1 MAESLPESNRD
12 LDVLVVGA
20 GPTGLTLAAQLARFG
35 VRFRII
41 DKQLDRSRESR
52 ALGVQARSLEVLQ
65 TLRLGEELVR
75 RGNSTT
81 RLMLHFDRHEPPIID
96 LGNVGRA
103 DTRFPFI
110 LFVSQ
115 AETEGVLAGHLVS
128 HGVTIERGTELTA
141 FQQGPD
147 GFLCALKHPGDRR
160 ESIRVRYVA
169 GCDGAHSMV
178 RKQASIPF
186 EGAAYPQDFALGDVE
201 ADGLQ
206 IGLIHAFA
214 TGRGFAMFFPLG
226 HPTTW
231 RVMAMDVGGPPQA
244 PANNEQEI
252 TTQPLSLM
260 ELQSMID
267 EPTFRSVTIRDAAW
281 LTRFRL
287 HHRQAVSYRKGG
299 IFLAGDA
306 AHIHSPVGAQGMN
319 TGIQDAWN
327 LGWKLAMVARG
338 IADERLL
345 DSYHAERWP
354 VGRTLLRATDRLFGA
369 FAKSMS
375 AGQFVRL
382 VRRLLVRG
390 IVAPALSR
398 PTIRRLAFH
407 FISQLD
413 IKYSN
418 SPVVTE
424 GEPRLRRG
432 PKAGDRLPDARIH
445 RQGETAYLQEELAS
459 SHLHL
464 VLCGPVSEWKAPQVI
479 ELGQR
484 FPEVL
489 VITHLSRDNSERSLV
504 DPDGQGLAQLGV
516 EHTAQYLIR
525 PDGHIA
531 FRCGGMDLRAV
542 AAYLDQWFKPP
553 SGFGSSTR
561 TLAHLQ

>member
-1 MAESLPESNRD
+1 MAESLPESSRD
-12 LDVLVVGA
+12 FDVLVVGA

-52 ALGVQARSLEVLQ
+52 ALGVQARSLEILQ

-81 RLMLHFDRHEPPIID
+81 RLMLHVDRREPPIID

-115 AETEGVLAGHLVS
+115 AETEGVLAGHLAS
-128 HGVTIERGTELTA
+128 HGVTVERGTELTA

-147 GFLCALKHPGDRR
+147 GFLCALQHPGDRR

-169 GCDGAHSMV
+169 GCDGAHSTV
-178 RKQASIPF
+178 RKQANIPF
-186 EGAAYPQDFALGDVE
+186 EGGAYPQDFALGDVE
-201 ADGLQ
+201 ADGLH
-206 IGLIHAFA
+206 IGSIHAFA

-231 RVMAMDVGGPPQA
+231 RVMAMEVGGPPQRA
-244 PANNEQEI
+244 ANNEQEI
-252 TTQPLSLM
+252 TTTQPLSLP

-267 EPTFRSVTIRDAAW
+267 EPTFRSVKIRDAAW

-287 HHRQAVSYRKGG
+287 HRRQSARYRKDR

-338 IADERLL
+338 IADDGLL

-354 VGRTLLRATDRLFGA
+354 VGRTLLRKTDRLFGA

-382 VRRLLVRG
+382 VRRLLVRELLRRRSRVRRFVRLHFTSSRNS
-390 IVAPALSR
+390 ILSTQTVRWLPKANRGCAVDRKLEIGCLIGASSANERR
-398 PTIRRLAFH
+398 PTFRRNSRVLIYTFCCVAQ
-407 FISQLD
+407 SQNG
-413 IKYSN
+413 K
-418 SPVVTE
+418 
-424 GEPRLRRG
+424 RL
-432 PKAGDRLPDARIH
+432 K
-445 RQGETAYLQEELAS
+445 
-459 SHLHL
+459 
-464 VLCGPVSEWKAPQVI
+464 
-479 ELGQR
+479 
-484 FPEVL
+484 
-489 VITHLSRDNSERSLV
+489 
-504 DPDGQGLAQLGV
+504 
-516 EHTAQYLIR
+516 
-525 PDGHIA
+525 
-531 FRCGGMDLRAV
+531 
-542 AAYLDQWFKPP
+542 
-553 SGFGSSTR
+553 
-561 TLAHLQ
+561 